1 MSGWVLVADQ
11 APVGGTVT
19 DNIPPLGTTVTYMAV
34 AVSATP
40 STAMSAQVDVDTSGA
55 KWAFFNGGADFGL
68 SIRLSSNVSF
78 DVESG
83 LEKALHR
90 FAGRARP
97 VEFAGTGT
105 TRTVNL
111 SGTLFAP
118 WVAVT
123 DEPST
128 WADIEALA
136 MLPGPH
142 CFRDPSGI
150 RIFGSVAP
158 AQVLS
163 LIHI

>member
-1 MSGWVLVADQ
+1 
-11 APVGGTVT
+11 
-19 DNIPPLGTTVTYMAV
+19 
-34 AVSATP
+34 
-40 STAMSAQVDVDTSGA
+40 MSAQVDVDTSGA

-158 AQVLS
+158 APVSYTHLDVYKRQS
-163 LIHI
+163 SAPPTPTMPKSPCNGRNPSASSSTGRGA